1 MKKNRIMRTGI
12 IMLALTLMTSCFV
25 GGTFAKYVTN
35 AEGSD
40 SARVA
45 KWGVEATVTGSAFSD
60 KYNVAEKGDREFDM
74 SVSSDVKVLAPGT
87 SGEFTGV
94 AISGTPETAVGVT
107 KKADVELTGWL
118 VDGAFYCPVVITV
131 NGSAINGLNYS
142 SADEFEAA
150 VKSAVE
156 AFNGEY
162 APGTD
167 LSAVDGLDGAYSW
180 EWAFDGTTGSVSSQS
195 DEKDTALGNLE
206 AAGTANTIKLS
217 AAVSVTQ
224 ID

>member
-1 MKKNRIMRTGI
+1 MKKNRIMRAGI
-12 IMLALTLMTSCFV
+12 VMLALTLMTSCFV
-25 GGTFAKYVTN
+25 GGTFAKYVTS
-35 AEGSD
+35 AQGSD
-40 SARVA
+40 NARVA
-45 KWGVEATVTGSAFSD
+45 KWGVEATVTGSAFAD
-60 KYNVAEKGDREFDM
+60 EYNVAEKGDRAFDV

-87 SGEFTGV
+87 SGNFTGV
-94 AISGTPETAVGVT
+94 SLKGTPETAVNIT
-107 KKADVELTGWL
+107 KKANVELSGWM
-118 VDGAFYCPVVITV
+118 VDGAFYCPVVITI

-150 VKSAVE
+150 VKDAVE

-167 LSAVDGLDGAYSW
+167 LSAIDSLDGAYSW
-180 EWAFDGTTGSVSSQS
+180 EWAFEGTTGSVSSQS

-206 AAGTANTIKLS
+206 AKGTSNTITLG
-217 AAVSVTQ
+217 ATVTVTQ

>member
-1 MKKNRIMRTGI
+1 MKKNRIMRVSI

-45 KWGVEATVTGSAFSD
+45 KWGVEATVTGSAFAD
-60 KYNVAEKGDREFDM
+60 EYDVAEKGDREFDM

-94 AISGTPETAVGVT
+94 AISGTPETAVNVT
-107 KKADVELTGWL
+107 KKADIELTGWF
-118 VDGAFYCPVVITV
+118 VDDAFYCPVVVTV

-150 VKSAVE
+150 VKAAVE
-156 AFNGEY
+156 SFNGEY

-167 LSAVDGLDGAYSW
+167 LSTIDGLDGAYSW
-180 EWAFDGTTGSVSSQS
+180 AWAFDGTTGSVSSQN

-206 AAGTANTIKLS
+206 AAGTTNTIKLS
-217 AAVSVTQ
+217 ATVTVTQ